1 MYLHKYLYHEN
12 LKVRQAV
19 ASNKNIFL
27 SDLEKLTEDICDEVI
42 ISALS
47 NSKMSEKI
55 ISKIINEPNYLSGKI
70 ILALLTSKKM
80 SKHLYDE
87 LYSKHIIFLG
97 TRILYVPVIKSE
109 NISEDVFEYFI
120 TDHIKECKIPDTN
133 IILKSTILL
142 HENFEKVIKKLLMN
156 ITNVNLFIEDDYYI
170 SKLSENNL
178 KILWDRYLKL
188 ENELDDARKLYFF
201 DRVISSKYINYDMI
215 EHILDS
221 SFKMDSYIF
230 EIHVINIVKNNN
242 IQSDS
247 IELLWRKI
255 NSLKGGKDI
264 SKHLKEALILNA
276 NTQKKLVSYLNNA

>member
-276 NTQKKLVSYLNNA
+276 NTPKKLVSYLNNA